1 MKLLNVQQIRDW
13 DSWTIRKEAIASTGL
28 MERAGKACTEYLL
41 TKFSRDH
48 AFLIYCG
55 QGNNGGDGLVIA
67 RLLSGYGYRVA
78 VLIVQ
83 HSKHRSEDFLLN
95 LDRLRKV
102 PEVSIREIGT
112 ERDIRQ
118 MELEDPEQQRRGV
131 MNSLLGSG
139 ITDRKSVVRGR
150 R

>member
-1 MKLLNVQQIRDW
+1 MD
-13 DSWTIRKEAIASTGL
+13 
-28 MERAGKACTEYLL
+28 RAGKACTEYLL

-55 QGNNGGDGLVIA
+55 QVNNGGDGLVIA

-102 PEVSIREIGT
+102 PEVSIREIGQ
-112 ERDIRQ
+112 ERDLRQ
-118 MELEDPEQQRRGV
+118 MELADPEPKRMV
-131 MNSLLGSG
+131 VIDSLLVSG
-139 ITDRKSVVRGR
+139 IRDRKSVVSGKGVYVRVDLGGCR
-150 R
+150 IIQKKTNIV